1 MNPVMKISI
10 LTLLILTAMVAV
22 GLVILRAHLS
32 SNWYCEQIR
41 FYSAPTII
49 GSEFSL
55 RKAELLVPVYEAGI
69 TADSP
74 EELERLARERYVQR
88 LSERAELEANGQ

>member
-1 MNPVMKISI
+1 MKLVMKISI

-22 GLVILRAHLS
+22 GLVTHRAHIR
-32 SNWYCEQIR
+32 SNWYC
-41 FYSAPTII
+41 PTII

-88 LSERAELEANGQ
+88 LSERAEPEANGQ

>member
-1 MNPVMKISI
+1 MKISI

-22 GLVILRAHLS
+22 GLVILQAHTR
-32 SNWYCEQIR
+32 SNWYREQIR
-41 FYSAPTII
+41 FYSTPTIT
-49 GSEFSL
+49 SPEFSL

-74 EELERLARERYVQR
+74 EDLERLARKQYVQR
-88 LSERAELEANGQ
+88 LSERAELELNGR